1 MLTEILLLMILSFI
15 FVWSTEWIKYFN
27 KLDERL
33 GNSVWKWSYDY
44 PVKGKRD
51 ISNLDDEEF
60 VKLRRKRNKA
70 VTFMYWIFF
79 SIFIIFM
86 SFISKFLLII
96 LN

>member
-60 VKLRRKRNKA
+60 VKLRRKKYSN
-70 VTFMYWIFF
+70 V
-79 SIFIIFM
+79 
-86 SFISKFLLII
+86 
-96 LN
+96 

>member
-1 MLTEILLLMILSFI
+1 ML
-15 FVWSTEWIKYFN
+15 IKYFN

-79 SIFIIFM
+79 SIFWM
-86 SFISKFLLII
+86 LSYLQQNLYSLSKIKI
-96 LN
+96 YLNKNVSKRRLYY